1 MVEWSL
7 LFIKSLTPKSALGVS
22 RFKSEEAR
30 GADKAEGL
38 TTLLSNIPCPVH
50 PFLLHT
56 SCFLFQCEKHLTYI
70 DSLPL
75 SQMSTLSRG
84 SHMLPGTVGNLPFY
98 YRCVEPKD
106 NLTLCSSFLCH
117 LCGACVGIRTS
128 FQKE

>member
-50 PFLLHT
+50 PSFSLL
-56 SCFLFQCEKHLTYI
+56 
-70 DSLPL
+70 P
-75 SQMSTLSRG
+75 
-84 SHMLPGTVGNLPFY
+84 
-98 YRCVEPKD
+98 
-106 NLTLCSSFLCH
+106 SSYLMFP
-117 LCGACVGIRTS
+117 IS
-128 FQKE
+128 M